1 MVLTVDSVGHRGFDV
16 GRRGFGVGLRGFE
29 VGLRG
34 FGVGALSWIRGA
46 FGEDQL
52 EAYGKRL
59 SRVCVLYHLVRVL
72 ILVDFTV

>member
-1 MVLTVDSVGHRGFDV
+1 MDSVGRRGFDV
-16 GRRGFGVGLRGFE
+16 GRRGVGVGLCGFE

-46 FGEDQL
+46 FGASGEDQL

-59 SRVCVLYHLVRVL
+59 SRVSALYHLVRV
-72 ILVDFTV
+72 